1 MYLRNRLIRFLNVKN
16 NILLVAGIFCVVFGV
31 VDILSLFLHY
41 YDDIETILRAKS
53 TPESL
58 CMITIGLIV
67 IVVILYLKRKISN
80 ARFYSG
86 YFEGDLDGVVLFED
100 LAAVTGKNTFLME
113 MEFAVFMSVYMKRY
127 SIISENGKRYIKL
140 YSKIFKCSCKHCGAE
155 IEKAEYFTGKCP
167 YCGGS
172 DLFANVIT
180 DKQYYSISSEGGEK
194 KNKPEY
200 YQNGNSIF
208 KIIAGL
214 MLFGTAGIFISIF
227 LMFSICQLANAI
239 NYDEFIE
246 SYYHGVI
253 FEGKEMK
260 NQNQIAQVSL
270 LSDAVFGFGAII
282 VFFFP
287 AKIGVSMARK
297 SSLSARVSR
306 AFAEQKSPF
315 ITAEQLQKKL
325 RVKKPFKCIEKLIR
339 GGYIKNC
346 TFEKH
351 EDEVKLAL
359 SKKIQKDICPNCGA
373 SITEAVDENYK
384 CKYCSSLIMQ
394 VVVKK

>member
-16 NILLVAGIFCVVFGV
+16 NIFLIAGVFCVVFGA
-31 VDILSLFLHY
+31 VDIISLFVHY
-41 YDDIETILRAKS
+41 YDDLETILRAKS

-58 CMITIGLIV
+58 CMIAIGLIV
-67 IVVILYLKRKISN
+67 IAAIMYLKRKISN

-86 YFEGDLDGVVLFED
+86 YFEGDLDGVVYFED
-100 LAAVTGKNTFLME
+100 LSAVTGKNTFLME
-113 MEFAVFMSVYMKRY
+113 IEFAVFMSVYMKRY

-140 YSKIFKCSCKHCGAE
+140 YSKIYKCSCKHCGAE

-200 YQNGNSIF
+200 YQNGNAAI
-208 KIIAGL
+208 KRIVGIILAG
-214 MLFGTAGIFISIF
+214 AAAIFISIF
-227 LMFSICQLANAI
+227 IMFSISRLADAI
-239 NYDEFIE
+239 NYDEFIKN
-246 SYYHGVI
+246 YYHEVL

-260 NQNQIAQVSL
+260 MQNQISKTSL
-270 LSDAVFGFGAII
+270 ISDAVFGLGAII
-282 VFFFP
+282 FFLFP
-287 AKIGVSMARK
+287 AVKGASMARN
-297 SSLSARVSR
+297 SSLSAKASK

-315 ITAEQLQKKL
+315 VTAEKLKKKL
-325 RVKKPFKCIEKLIR
+325 RIKKSFKCIEKLIR
-339 GGYIKNC
+339 KGYIKNC

-351 EDEVKLAL
+351 ENEVKLAL

-373 SITEAVDENYK
+373 PITEAVDENYMCRY
-384 CKYCSSLIMQ
+384 CKSLIMQ